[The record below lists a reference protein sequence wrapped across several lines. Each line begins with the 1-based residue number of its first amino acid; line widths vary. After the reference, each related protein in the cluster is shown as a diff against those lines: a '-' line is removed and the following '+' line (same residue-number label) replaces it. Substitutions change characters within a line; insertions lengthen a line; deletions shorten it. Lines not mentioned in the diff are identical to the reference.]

1 MIYSKVIK
9 LPKSHTI
16 IIYRVKH
23 LGWREKKMLPFIK
36 NISCDQSHSYMWI
49 YVCLHISVNLF

>member
-1 MIYSKVIK
+1 MIYRKVIK

-23 LGWREKKMLPFIK
+23 LGWREKKNVALYNEYI
-36 NISCDQSHSYMWI
+36 I
-49 YVCLHISVNLF
+49 

>member
-1 MIYSKVIK
+1 MIYRKVIK

-23 LGWREKKMLPFIK
+23 LGWRGKKK
-36 NISCDQSHSYMWI
+36 NVALYNEYII
-49 YVCLHISVNLF
+49 